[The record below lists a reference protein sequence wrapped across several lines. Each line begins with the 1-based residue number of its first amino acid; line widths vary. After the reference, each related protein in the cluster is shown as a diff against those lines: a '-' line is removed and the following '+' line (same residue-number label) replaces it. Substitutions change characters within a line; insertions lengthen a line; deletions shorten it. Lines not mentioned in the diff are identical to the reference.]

1 MTAEISVWSR
11 FDAKGGYAA
20 TVIFFLTLMAICT
33 YGFLRETGINCWM
46 AGSGSLLA
54 ALLPAIARLSLDGFL
69 SQTVHYMLGPP
80 ARLRFLVS
88 RPVTA
93 NVRMRLAPV
102 SGTATFPI
110 DFFLTDAQGHLSH
123 GELW

>member
-1 MTAEISVWSR
+1 VTAEISVWSR

-46 AGSGSLLA
+46 AGSGSLVA

-69 SQTVHYMLGPP
+69 SQTSILFVFPFMATLLRRDELN
-80 ARLRFLVS
+80 ARSFILFL
-88 RPVTA
+88 A
-93 NVRMRLAPV
+93 WL
-102 SGTATFPI
+102 
-110 DFFLTDAQGHLSH
+110 
-123 GELW
+123 

>member
-1 MTAEISVWSR
+1 VTAEISVWSR

-33 YGFLRETGINCWM
+33 YGFLRETGINCCWM

-69 SQTVHYMLGPP
+69 SQTSILFVFPFMASLLRRDELS
-80 ARLRFLVS
+80 ARSFILFL
-88 RPVTA
+88 A
-93 NVRMRLAPV
+93 WL
-102 SGTATFPI
+102 
-110 DFFLTDAQGHLSH
+110 
-123 GELW
+123 